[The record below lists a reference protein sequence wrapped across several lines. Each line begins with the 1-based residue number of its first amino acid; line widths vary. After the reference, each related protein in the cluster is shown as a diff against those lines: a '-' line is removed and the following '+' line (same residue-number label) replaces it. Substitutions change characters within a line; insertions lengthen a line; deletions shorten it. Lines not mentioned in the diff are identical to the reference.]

1 MLDFIVNNQKY
12 LENSILFLKNGDLKN
27 KISKSIEQNPITIVW
42 WLRSKLQTSI
52 ISDMIKN
59 SVYKNDFLYIN
70 KNLDYKN
77 LIFNGE
83 KLKDLFNF
91 YENRYKKARVLILEN
106 TWDIDWIKNFISY
119 IYKQDIKIII
129 IWNDIEIWWIEKINI
144 NWFSIK
150 DLKKSDLYDYS
161 ITNILKYG
169 NSEEIILSDNVFLKE
184 RFLELY
190 KNDIIYNLV
199 KSFSIKNINLYEY
212 TITYLSLYNDF
223 ISLRELH
230 KKINKNLKLAL
241 LSCMEYIDYSLRSSI
256 IEKINN
262 YDIKNNKTLVQKA
275 KYFFTDLW
283 FRNNLNTYKTD
294 NHSLK
299 ENLVY
304 NELKKAWYSVE
315 WWVFWAFEFSFIV
328 RKENEISYIHI
339 SKEKQKN
346 EIIKEMRKIQK
357 AYQYNSTNI
366 EKVYI
371 LVENLEWVG
380 FKKTKKDDV
389 ELVDFEEFIKKSL

>member
-304 NELKKAWYSVE
+304 NELKKTWYSVE

-357 AYQYNSTNI
+357 TYQYNSTNI

-389 ELVDFEEFIKKSL
+389 ELVDFEEFLKEVF

>member
-230 KKINKNLKLAL
+230 KEINKNLKLAL

-304 NELKKAWYSVE
+304 NELKKTWYSVE

>member
-304 NELKKAWYSVE
+304 NELKKTWYSVE

>member
-357 AYQYNSTNI
+357 TYQYNSTNI

-389 ELVDFEEFIKKSL
+389 ELVDFEEFLKEVF